1 MIAHEIP
8 GGYSDW
14 LIDALASIPAAVEPL
29 DRHSAAGLAISV
41 ISFGEIYE
49 GAYLF
54 PDPHT
59 HLTTFRRFLASF
71 TTLGLT
77 EDVMDVFA
85 RTRAHLRQQGN
96 LIPDLDLLIA
106 ATALHYDLTLMTRNV
121 RHFERI
127 PNLKLYQ
134 PS

>member
-1 MIAHEIP
+1 MR
-8 GGYSDW
+8 YLVDSDW

-29 DRHSAAGLAISV
+29 DRLSTAGLAISI
-41 ISFGEIYE
+41 ISCGEIYE

-54 PDPHT
+54 PDPHL
-59 HLTTFRRFLASF
+59 HLTMFRDFLTSF

-77 EDVMDVFA
+77 EDVMNVFA
-85 RTRAHLRQQGN
+85 RTRAQLRQQGN

-106 ATALHYDLTLMTRNV
+106 ATALHHDLTLMTRNL
-121 RHFERI
+121 RHFQRI
-127 PNLKLYQ
+127 PDLKLYQ